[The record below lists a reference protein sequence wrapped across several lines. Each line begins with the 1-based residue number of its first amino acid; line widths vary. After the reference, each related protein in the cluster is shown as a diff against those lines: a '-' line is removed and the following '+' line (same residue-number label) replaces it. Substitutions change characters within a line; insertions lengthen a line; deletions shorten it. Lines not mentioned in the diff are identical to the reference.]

1 MLLVYSAVFCWLSSC
16 KLLKDHSDSDLG
28 WSCQDLQFVVKRGD
42 LSSGLRTCQISS
54 NILTSISVSERNESI
69 PPRRLDFCLL
79 CLNLDLVSQSLR
91 REPPHHHPLRVL
103 LRHNSTNHPPG
114 GARQLSRTYAAPHI
128 GVSRQSYARRTC
140 VRVRCPAQTDW
151 RRWAQL
157 LSAPLASPHT
167 LLLCFHKP
175 CFHQCAR
182 HGQNHNTH
190 RHSWSQQAGPGN
202 QIWTASPNISFQ
214 SVPNIG
220 ALYRM

>member
-1 MLLVYSAVFCWLSSC
+1 MP
-16 KLLKDHSDSDLG
+16 
-28 WSCQDLQFVVKRGD
+28 
-42 LSSGLRTCQISS
+42 
-54 NILTSISVSERNESI
+54 NILTSISFSERNESI

-91 REPPHHHPLRVL
+91 REPPHHQPLRVL
-103 LRHNSTNHPPG
+103 PRHNSTNHPPG

-151 RRWAQL
+151 RRWAQV

-175 CFHQCAR
+175 CFHPWQTGTTR
-182 HGQNHNTH
+182 V
-190 RHSWSQQAGPGN
+190 HSAGLSQAGSACAKSWGPLQGEVRAPTV
-202 QIWTASPNISFQ
+202 QFSASQN
-214 SVPNIG
+214 
-220 ALYRM
+220 